1 MSENAERK
9 DAAVQSTAKEAAA
22 RRADVT
28 QEAFNAA
35 VKKLQNENRELTVRN
50 IREITGGSN
59 ATLCR
64 MLREHQRTAMM
75 SSFKDSM
82 PESYRE
88 GVIRLSTELYAHFSS
103 LMAAERV
110 RLRDSYD
117 RMYAELAEEAQ
128 RNEAKAAEA
137 RAGAEEVR
145 RENKALRERI
155 TTLEETVSRLSA
167 QNSAL
172 SAKLEAREADGYR
185 QLMEAIS
192 GLRTEIKSGT

>member
-1 MSENAERK
+1 MSENTEK
-9 DAAVQSTAKEAAA
+9 TAAAQSSAKEAAA

-35 VKKLQNENRELTVRN
+35 VRKLQNENRELTVRS
-50 IREITGGSN
+50 IRELTGGSN

-64 MLREHQRTAMM
+64 MLREHQRSAMM
-75 SSFKDSM
+75 SSFKDIM

-110 RLRDSYD
+110 RLQDSYD
-117 RMYAELAEEAQ
+117 RMHAELAEEAQ
-128 RNEAKAAEA
+128 RNEAKTAEA
-137 RAGAEEVR
+137 LAEAGALK
-145 RENKALRERI
+145 RENASLRERI
-155 TTLEETVSRLSA
+155 ATLEETVSRLST
-167 QNSAL
+167 QNAAL
-172 SAKLEAREADGYR
+172 SSKVAARETDEHR

-192 GLRTEIKSGT
+192 GLRTELKSGT

>member
-1 MSENAERK
+1 MSENDEKK
-9 DAAVQSTAKEAAA
+9 DAAVQSSAKEAAA

-35 VKKLQNENRELTVRN
+35 VKKLQNENRELTVRS
-50 IREITGGSN
+50 IRELTGGSN

-75 SSFKDSM
+75 SSFNDTM

-88 GVIRLSTELYAHFSS
+88 GVIRLPTELYAHFPS

-137 RAGAEEVR
+137 LAGASALK
-145 RENKALRERI
+145 RENESLRERI
-155 TTLEETVSRLSA
+155 ATLEETVSRLST
-167 QNSAL
+167 QNAAL
-172 SAKLEAREADGYR
+172 SSKVAARETDEHR

-192 GLRTEIKSGT
+192 GLRTELKSGT

>member
-1 MSENAERK
+1 MSENAEKK
-9 DAAVQSTAKEAAA
+9 DAAVQSSAKEAAA

-35 VKKLQNENRELTVRN
+35 VKKLQNENRELTVRS
-50 IREITGGSN
+50 IRELTGGSN

-75 SSFKDSM
+75 SSFNDTM

-88 GVIRLSTELYAHFSS
+88 GVIRLPTELYAHFPA

-110 RLRDSYD
+110 RLQDSYD

-137 RAGAEEVR
+137 LAGASALK
-145 RENKALRERI
+145 RENESLRERI
-155 TTLEETVSRLSA
+155 ATLEETVSRLST
-167 QNSAL
+167 QNAAL
-172 SAKLEAREADGYR
+172 SSKVAARETDEHR

-192 GLRTEIKSGT
+192 GLRTELKSGT

>member
-1 MSENAERK
+1 MSENTEK
-9 DAAVQSTAKEAAA
+9 TAAVQSSAKEAAA

-35 VKKLQNENRELTVRN
+35 VKKLQNENRELTVRS
-50 IREITGGSN
+50 IRELTGGSN

-75 SSFKDSM
+75 SSFNDTM

-88 GVIRLSTELYAHFSS
+88 GVIRLSTELYAHFSA

-137 RAGAEEVR
+137 LAGASALK
-145 RENKALRERI
+145 RENESLRERI
-155 TTLEETVSRLSA
+155 ATLEETVSRLST
-167 QNSAL
+167 QNAAL
-172 SAKLEAREADGYR
+172 SSKVAARETDEHR

-192 GLRTEIKSGT
+192 GLRTELKSGT